1 MQNLARLWSG
11 LSLRN
16 RFIALFASLAVFA
29 AVIGIGRL
37 AATPDMALLYSGL
50 EPQTAGQIIQ
60 ALEQQGHL
68 HEVRGG
74 AIFVPRQQRDTLR
87 MSLAAE
93 GLPSNNTKGYEL
105 LEGLTGFGT
114 TTQMFDAAYWR
125 AKEGELARTIVSTPS
140 ISSAR
145 VHIAH
150 SGRGAFQ
157 RDVRPTASVTITTNS
172 TGLEATQVRA
182 IRLLVASAVTG
193 MRPEDVAVI
202 DSVIG
207 LLAASELDS
216 ATTDNDSRSTALRER
231 ALRIL
236 EARVGP
242 GNAMVEVNVS
252 TEADSEVITE
262 RTLDPA
268 SRVAIS
274 TDAEEQSNSSEN
286 SGNAAVTVASNLPD
300 GDSQANDTSRSSTSQ
315 TRERTNYEVSETT
328 REIQRGPGKV
338 TRVTVAVLVN
348 EVAVQQPDGQ
358 QIFESRSETE
368 LQDLS
373 DLVSYA
379 VGLDANRGDLIT
391 IKSMAFS
398 LPTPLG
404 TEASANILQ
413 ALAIDPMTV
422 FKLLVLAAV
431 VLVVGLL
438 ILRPILLSGISGSA
452 IAEGTGNNI
461 QSANMITNELIP
473 LAPMFDDISQHDPFS
488 DRSRLSRIADDSSSS
503 DIVIPPSDPV
513 ERLRILIAERQ
524 DETVE
529 ILRGWLENKSEKV

>member
-16 RFIALFASLAVFA
+16 RFIALLASLAVFA
-29 AVIGIGRL
+29 AVIGIGRM

-68 HEVRGG
+68 HEVKGG
-74 AIFVPRQQRDTLR
+74 AIFVARQQRDTLR

-105 LEGLTGFGT
+105 LESLTGFGT

-150 SGRGAFQ
+150 SGRGPFQ
-157 RDVRPTASVTITTNS
+157 RDARPTASVTITTS
-172 TGLEATQVRA
+172 SAGLQAAQIRA

-216 ATTDNDSRSTALRER
+216 DTTDSDSRSTALRER
-231 ALRIL
+231 ALRLL
-236 EARVGP
+236 EARVGA
-242 GNAMVEVNVS
+242 GNAMVEVNVT
-252 TEADSEVITE
+252 TEADREVITE
-262 RTLDPA
+262 RTLDPG

-274 TDAEEQSNSSEN
+274 TDAEEQTNSSEN
-286 SGNAAVTVASNLPD
+286 SGNSAVTVASNLPD
-300 GDSQANDTSRSSTSQ
+300 GESQANDTSRSSTSQ
-315 TRERTNYEVSETT
+315 TRERTNYEVSETK

-358 QIFESRSETE
+358 QIFQSRSETE

-398 LPTPLG
+398 LPSPLG
-404 TEASANILQ
+404 TEASAGILQ
-413 ALAIDPMTV
+413 ALSFEAMTI

-431 VLVVGLL
+431 VMVVGLL
-438 ILRPILLSGISGSA
+438 ILRPVLLSGTSGSTVL
-452 IAEGTGNNI
+452 EDTGSNI
-461 QSANMITNELIP
+461 QSANMIANDLIP
-473 LAPMFDDISQHDPFS
+473 FVPMIDDMSGNIPLSE
-488 DRSRLSRIADDSSSS
+488 RSPLSRIAEVSPSSEL
-503 DIVIPPSDPV
+503 IIPPSDPV

-529 ILRGWLENKSEKV
+529 ILRGWLENKSEKA

>member
-1 MQNLARLWSG
+1 VQNLARLWSG

-16 RFIALFASLAVFA
+16 RVIAMLASFAVFA
-29 AVIGIGRL
+29 AVMGIGRM
-37 AATPDMALLYSGL
+37 AAAPEMALLYSGL

-60 ALEQQGHL
+60 ALEQQGL
-68 HEVRGG
+68 AHEVRGG
-74 AIFVPRQQRDTLR
+74 AIYVPRQQRDTLR

-93 GLPSNNTKGYEL
+93 GLPANNTKGYEL

-125 AKEGELARTIVSTPS
+125 AKEGELARTIVSAPAIT
-140 ISSAR
+140 SAR

-150 SGRGAFQ
+150 LGRGLFH
-157 RDVRPTASVTITTNS
+157 RDAKPTASVTITSNGN
-172 TGLEATQVRA
+172 GLPAGQVKA
-182 IRLLVASAVTG
+182 IRLLVSSAVTG

-216 ATTDNDSRSTALRER
+216 AAIDGDGLSAALRER
-231 ALRIL
+231 ALRLL

-252 TEADSEVITE
+252 TEVDREVITE
-262 RTLDPA
+262 RTLDPG

-286 SGNAAVTVASNLPD
+286 AGNTAVTVASNLPD
-300 GDSQANDTSRSSTSQ
+300 GDAQANDTSRSATNQ
-315 TRERTNYEVSETT
+315 TRERINYEVSETM
-328 REIQRGPGKV
+328 REIQRGPGKI

-348 EVAVQQPDGQ
+348 EVADQQPNGQ
-358 QIFESRSETE
+358 QVFESRSQTE

-373 DLVSYA
+373 DLVASA

-398 LPTPLG
+398 LPAPLG
-404 TEASANILQ
+404 TEVSSGILSSLSLD
-413 ALAIDPMTV
+413 AMKI
-422 FKLLVLAAV
+422 FKLLVLATVALIV
-431 VLVVGLL
+431 SLLV
-438 ILRPILLSGISGSA
+438 LRPLLLSSRSGTATSEDVGSDIRA
-452 IAEGTGNNI
+452 SNAATDDLPR
-461 QSANMITNELIP
+461 LIP
-473 LAPMFDDISQHDPFS
+473 MVGDISTSTIFPEGSNMARVQDAGS
-488 DRSRLSRIADDSSSS
+488 SADVTIAS
-503 DIVIPPSDPV
+503 SDPV
-513 ERLRILIAERQ
+513 ERLRMLIAERQ